1 MTTLLRGRHQK
12 GKAELIQLI
21 NEEGSGGVALTTDA
35 WTSSATQSNTT
46 HTAHFLRRDW
56 SVASAVLKTSLFSG
70 SHTAATLAEHSR
82 QVAQEFNILT
92 EVEAVTHDEAANMVA
107 TGDLLEENPGWSS
120 HACMAHRLQ
129 TVIRLAID
137 GMRGVKK
144 VLAASRCLVGH
155 FRHSALTTEVLTKKQ
170 LELESKVQPK
180 KLIQDVRTRW
190 NSSFCMLQ
198 RLIELQRALTIVL
211 VDPVLTPKRDHR
223 DLLLPDEQW
232 TLAKDLVKV
241 LELFEETTTV
251 VSGQKYVT
259 MSLMLPLVT
268 NLTSSADMFA
278 ASANSSAARNFAA
291 LLKSGLSKK
300 FDLDD
305 IELQSSAV
313 MACALD
319 PRFRNLQILDDTQRE
334 EVRRGTIAEIEA
346 LQEKADERQKKTE
359 AERKRSEDA
368 AAQKEDRWEPPKK
381 KMKKEAGCKL
391 SRLFASAEKTPISP
405 EESAA
410 SRFRSKL

>member
-1 MTTLLRGRHQK
+1 M
-12 GKAELIQLI
+12 
-21 NEEGSGGVALTTDA
+21 
-35 WTSSATQSNTT
+35 
-46 HTAHFLRRDW
+46 
-56 SVASAVLKTSLFSG
+56 
-70 SHTAATLAEHSR
+70 
-82 QVAQEFNILT
+82 
-92 EVEAVTHDEAANMVA
+92 
-107 TGDLLEENPGWSS
+107 
-120 HACMAHRLQ
+120 
-129 TVIRLAID
+129 
-137 GMRGVKK
+137 
-144 VLAASRCLVGH
+144 
-155 FRHSALTTEVLTKKQ
+155 
-170 LELESKVQPK
+170 
-180 KLIQDVRTRW
+180 
-190 NSSFCMLQ
+190 
-198 RLIELQRALTIVL
+198 
-211 VDPVLTPKRDHR
+211 LTPKRDHR
-223 DLLLPDEQW
+223 DLLLTDKQW

-268 NLTSSADMFA
+268 NLASSADKFA

-319 PRFRNLQILDDTQRE
+319 PRFRNLQFLDDTQRE

-346 LQEKADERQKKTE
+346 LQEKADERQKKAE

-381 KMKKEAGCKL
+381 QIKKEAGCKL
-391 SRLFASAEKTPISP
+391 SRLFASAEKTPISR

-410 SRFRSKL
+410 SCFRSKLEKEVLLYFTEDVICLDDDPLKWWQLHQSGFPFVASLARRYLAIPATSVPSEVVFSAARLLVSKLRSSLRHKTVDASIFLGKDKMLPCARMGVAPVEEAPCEEYDPRIVTEDEIVADLESHPDLSHTDLPHLDMDKSWLLSPNSYC